1 MGAFLLNFILT
12 ITRVPN
18 LLADFLFSK
27 ELSPTMIF
35 LLIVLMYLILGAI
48 MDTMAM
54 IVVTIPI
61 IMPIIQALE
70 FDLIWFGVIIVLLVE
85 MALISPPVGM
95 NCFVLKGVVDDLD
108 LQSIFKGALLFM
120 IPILSLIILL
130 YIFPEIALFLPN
142 YVR

>member
-1 MGAFLLNFILT
+1 
-12 ITRVPN
+12 
-18 LLADFLFSK
+18 
-27 ELSPTMIF
+27 
-35 LLIVLMYLILGAI
+35 MYLILGAI